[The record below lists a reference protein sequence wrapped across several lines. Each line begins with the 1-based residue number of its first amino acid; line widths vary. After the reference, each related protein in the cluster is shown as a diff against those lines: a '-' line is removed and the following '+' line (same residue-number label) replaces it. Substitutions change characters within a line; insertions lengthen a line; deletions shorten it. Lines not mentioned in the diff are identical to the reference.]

1 MALMRFNIT
10 LKLSIVVLH
19 HVLKWFD
26 FRLLCQNKTR
36 LDPLD
41 GILVFLK
48 H

>member
-1 MALMRFNIT
+1 MWFNIT
-10 LKLSIVVLH
+10 LKLFIVVFH

-26 FRLLCQNKTR
+26 FRFLCQNKTR
-36 LDPLD
+36 LDLLD